1 MTSTVEILTEAIL
14 DRLSQDRKGPFA
26 VGICGAQGS
35 GKTWT
40 TRLLAEHM
48 EHIGLRT
55 VTLSLDDLYL
65 PKAGRQ
71 LLARNVHP
79 LFAVRGVP
87 GTHDVAAGIRILDA
101 LGGTGSLALPAFDK
115 AKDDQV
121 PHEDWRMVDTPVD
134 IVLFEGWCIGA
145 RPQEVGL
152 LSAPI
157 NALERDEDPDA
168 VWRSHVND
176 CLAGQYQAFFSK
188 FDMLVLLQAPG
199 FEVVAEWRLE
209 QEETLR
215 RALAS
220 EGRDVSGLMDG
231 NAIDRF
237 VMYYERI
244 TRHILDEMP
253 ARAELVIALDAQRR
267 PASVKVN
274 RQRR

>member
-14 DRLSQDRKGPFA
+14 DQLSQDRKGPFA
-26 VGICGAQGS
+26 VGICGAQGC

-40 TRLLAEHM
+40 TRLLAERM
-48 EHIGLRT
+48 EQDGLRT

-101 LGGTGSLALPAFDK
+101 LGEAGSLAFPAFDK

-134 IVLFEGWCIGA
+134 IVLFEGWCVGA

-168 VWRSHVND
+168 VWRSHVNA
-176 CLAGQYQAFFSK
+176 CLAGQYQAFFAK

-220 EGRDVSGLMDG
+220 EGRDVSGLMDRK
-231 NAIDRF
+231 AIERF

>member
-1 MTSTVEILTEAIL
+1 MTSTVEILAEAIL
-14 DRLSQDRKGPFA
+14 DRLPQDRKGPFA

-40 TRLLAEHM
+40 TRLLAERM
-48 EHIGLRT
+48 EQDGLRT

-65 PKAGRQ
+65 PRAGRQ
-71 LLARNVHP
+71 RLAEIVHP

-87 GTHDVAAGIRILDA
+87 GTHDIAAGIRILDA
-101 LGGTGSLALPAFDK
+101 LGGTGSLTLPAFDK

-121 PHEDWRMVDTPVD
+121 PHEDRRMVDTPVD
-134 IVLFEGWCIGA
+134 IVVFEGWCIGA
-145 RPQEVGL
+145 RPQEAGL

-220 EGRDVSGLMDG
+220 EGRDVSGLMDRK
-231 NAIDRF
+231 AIERF